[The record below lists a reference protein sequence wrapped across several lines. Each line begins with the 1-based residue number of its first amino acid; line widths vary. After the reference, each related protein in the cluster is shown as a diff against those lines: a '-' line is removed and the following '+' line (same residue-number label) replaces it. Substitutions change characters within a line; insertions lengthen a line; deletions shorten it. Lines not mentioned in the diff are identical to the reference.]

1 MNSRVL
7 YLGAA
12 VAAFSIVLTGCEDKK
27 LSEHIM
33 ECTPSAQLEYL
44 SDHGASAAK
53 KHTAECF
60 EFYKTITPY
69 CNDSSESARE
79 KGRKFVETLT
89 PEAKEAFTGTVC
101 SVHSITGP
109 VMGLFGGK

>member
-1 MNSRVL
+1 MQLVCDYEFSAENTFASFVAGGNSML
-7 YLGAA
+7 ITAL
-12 VAAFSIVLTGCEDKK
+12 
-27 LSEHIM
+27 
-33 ECTPSAQLEYL
+33 
-44 SDHGASAAK
+44 HGASAAK

-101 SVHSITGP
+101 SVHSITDP